1 MIKSNLV
8 ICQKQYFMFYLPDSK
23 TTFKNSGE
31 LTENNEKVDKVMKTL
46 EFLLYYKW
54 WQIRWFLR
62 VPKDYIM

>member
-46 EFLLYYKW
+46 EFLLYYK
-54 WQIRWFLR
+54 
-62 VPKDYIM
+62 